1 MSMLHF
7 RRGTHCG
14 AAAGVYLFNTF
25 LRRVELRR
33 LFFNLTL
40 IGVAAGFTQLILV
53 TGGLSCNRILPHSQA
68 VKIGFCC
75 HATDPAHRCSCIP
88 YELSVLVSHSGST
101 LPQ

>member
-14 AAAGVYLFNTF
+14 APAGVYLFNTF

-53 TGGLSCNRILPHSQA
+53 TGGLFCTQTNPASLTGCQDWVLLP
-68 VKIGFCC
+68 
-75 HATDPAHRCSCIP
+75 
-88 YELSVLVSHSGST
+88 
-101 LPQ
+101 